1 MKTYNNLQAF
11 NIDREFEKSIDTV
24 IKMYNNGEIF
34 IHPTDTV
41 YSIGGNPLNID
52 SFSRLRKFSNNNI
65 FHESTLLINSL
76 SDLIFYIDIISER
89 HFDFL
94 MSIWPNPVRVI
105 FKLNSKF
112 QEYFGSETAIFQI
125 PNNRFCLRLL
135 TEIRNPLL
143 SIGFSD
149 TKYVSNKSH
158 EVLTEEYADLVDAI
172 FYTNSESF
180 NSDTS
185 LVDLTSK
192 EPVILKE
199 SKIKVQKYI
208 DKYHLMS

>member
-1 MKTYNNLQAF
+1 M
-11 NIDREFEKSIDTV
+11 
-24 IKMYNNGEIF
+24 
-34 IHPTDTV
+34 
-41 YSIGGNPLNID
+41 YSIGGNPLNVD
-52 SFSRLRKFSNNNI
+52 SISRLKKFSNNNI
-65 FHESTLLINSL
+65 IHESTLLINSL
-76 SDLIFYIDIISER
+76 SDLIFYIDIISEK

-112 QEYFGSETAIFQI
+112 QDYFESETAVFQI

-143 SIGFSD
+143 SISFRD
-149 TKYVSNKSH
+149 QKYASNKSH

-180 NSDTS
+180 NSDSS
-185 LVDLTSK
+185 LIDLTSK

-199 SKIKVQKYI
+199 SKIKIQKYI
-208 DKYHLMS
+208 DKYDLMS